1 MKRFLKV
8 LFIIIIILLI
18 FAIVAITTYVIW
30 TLQINK
36 QVYYAKDFGIEVLKS
51 KKDKDNDGID
61 DYADILEGAKLE
73 AQRKPRYNSEYYAG
87 GYPPDDEGVCTDVIW
102 RALKNAGYSL
112 KEMVDEDIKN
122 NTDKYPRVG
131 GKPDPNIDF
140 RRVPNL
146 KVYFEKNQLSLT
158 LDLNKIEEWQPGDIV
173 AFGKS
178 HI

>member
-61 DYADILEGAKLE
+61 DYTDILEGAKLE
-73 AQRKPRYNSEYYAG
+73 AQRKPRYNREYY
-87 GYPPDDEGVCTDVIW
+87 EI
-102 RALKNAGYSL
+102 
-112 KEMVDEDIKN
+112 
-122 NTDKYPRVG
+122 
-131 GKPDPNIDF
+131 
-140 RRVPNL
+140 
-146 KVYFEKNQLSLT
+146 
-158 LDLNKIEEWQPGDIV
+158 
-173 AFGKS
+173 
-178 HI
+178 